1 MKSNRP
7 ISQDPEVIIEGKLEH
22 LRLRLALHMRSLR
35 ERAGLTQT
43 EVAERLGVKQ
53 AAVSKLENST
63 LSHDIESVMRYLHAL
78 EAELLVAVKDGEQTH
93 QISDNEA
100 DIVVRVPVA
109 VAQVAKRR
117 GKTAQTY
124 VNEAVIKYGEFSY
137 NILPM
142 TFHQP
147 KVELRAS

>member
-7 ISQDPEVIIEGKLEH
+7 ISHDPEVIIEGKLEH

-43 EVAERLGVKQ
+43 EVAQRLGVKQ

-78 EAELLVAVKDGEQTH
+78 EAELLVAIKDGEQTH

-100 DIVVRVPVA
+100 DIVVRVPVE
-109 VAQVAKRR
+109 VARTVKRR
-117 GKTAQTY
+117 GKTART
-124 VNEAVIKYGEFSY
+124 
-137 NILPM
+137 
-142 TFHQP
+142 
-147 KVELRAS
+147 